1 MASKAG
7 RWLPTV
13 LGLALCAALAAWGV
27 ALSRRPPSQ
36 RGLTETRAVAV
47 REAAAVAGERA
58 PVRLRGTLVAMPA
71 LQAPDGQEYALQL
84 LEIGQPSD
92 AAPDARAAPDA
103 PDAAYRHVLP
113 SQVFLSDGDSVVAV
127 EPADVEAAFLPLL
140 VAGTTLR
147 DGRLPPEVAMHVA
160 SGFTDLPHR
169 ANVRV
174 ALRGI
179 RAGAPVAAYGT
190 LVLREGVPSLVRP
203 ANGDPF
209 VLTAMTFPE
218 LERDLRSRERL
229 DRLGGWTLVA
239 LAGLGA
245 VLVLVA
251 ARPGGALGS
260 RERG

>member
-1 MASKAG
+1 MATTTASRAV

-13 LGLALCAALAAWGV
+13 VGLALCVALAAWGV
-27 ALSRRPPSQ
+27 ALSRRPPAQ
-36 RGLTETRAVAV
+36 AGLTETRTVAV
-47 REAAAVAGERA
+47 REAAAVAGEAA

-71 LQAPDGQEYALQL
+71 LRAPDGQEYALQL
-84 LEIGQPSD
+84 LEIGD
-92 AAPDARAAPDA
+92 PDGA
-103 PDAAYRHVLP
+103 PDAADGPYRHVLP

-127 EPADVEAAFLPLL
+127 EPADVDASFLPVI

-160 SGFTDLPHR
+160 PGFADLPR
-169 ANVRV
+169 REGTRV

-179 RAGAPVAAYGT
+179 RAGAPAAAYGT

-209 VLTAMTFPE
+209 VLTTMTFPE
-218 LERDLRSRERL
+218 LERDLRSRARL

-239 LAGLGA
+239 LAALGA
-245 VLVLVA
+245 VLVLVLL
-251 ARPGGALGS
+251 RPRS
-260 RERG
+260 